1 MQLEMGSTTVP
12 LASIALAAEA
22 VASSRGPADWLRS
35 QNPAGGNWV
44 GRAFSAGQ
52 LVAS

>member
-22 VASSRGPADWLRS
+22 VASSGVPPTGLGVETLR
-35 QNPAGGNWV
+35 AAIG
-44 GRAFSAGQ
+44 
-52 LVAS
+52 